1 MSQTPASGRPIAASL
16 AHRIAR
22 GQTWRVTRLF
32 VAIWPPEELLERL
45 ADMERPK
52 DPGVKWVT
60 PENLHITV
68 RFLGDADIDEA
79 IERLD
84 DVFLPSATAVLGPAL
99 DLRAERSIMLPVAGV
114 DDLAEVVEQ
123 AVRGVG
129 SANERRRFL
138 GHLTL
143 ARLAKKARPDR
154 SVGRLFDASF
164 EVGEIALVASTLTDS
179 GSIYE
184 TVETWPTR

>member
-1 MSQTPASGRPIAASL
+1 M
-16 AHRIAR
+16 
-22 GQTWRVTRLF
+22 F
-32 VAIWPPEELLERL
+32 VAIWPPEEVLERL
-45 ADMERPK
+45 ADIERPK
-52 DPGVKWVT
+52 DPGVKWV
-60 PENLHITV
+60 PQENLHITL
-68 RFLGDADIDEA
+68 RYLGDADIDEV
-79 IERLD
+79 IKRLD
-84 DVFLPSATAVLGPAL
+84 GVLLPTTTAVLGPAF
-99 DLRAERSIMLPVAGV
+99 DLRAERSIMLPVAGL

-129 SANERRRFL
+129 TANERRRFA

-143 ARLAKKARPDR
+143 ARLAKKARPAR

-179 GSIYE
+179 GSVYE

>member
-1 MSQTPASGRPIAASL
+1 VT
-16 AHRIAR
+16 
-22 GQTWRVTRLF
+22 VTRLF

-45 ADMERPK
+45 TDLERPK
-52 DPGVKWVT
+52 DPGVKWV
-60 PENLHITV
+60 PRENLHITL
-68 RFLGDADIDEA
+68 RFLGDAAIDDV

-84 DVFLPSATAVLGPAL
+84 EVLLPMATAVLGPAF

-129 SANERRRFL
+129 TANERRRFV

-143 ARLAKKARPDR
+143 ARLGKKARPDR
-154 SVGRLFDASF
+154 SVGRLFEASF
-164 EVGEIALVASTLTDS
+164 EVDEIALVASTLTER

-184 TVETWPTR
+184 TVESWPTR

>member
-1 MSQTPASGRPIAASL
+1 M
-16 AHRIAR
+16 
-22 GQTWRVTRLF
+22 TRLF

-52 DPGVKWVT
+52 DPGVKWVR

-154 SVGRLFDASF
+154 SVGRLFDAAF

>member
-1 MSQTPASGRPIAASL
+1 MEPPGDETRQTAI
-16 AHRIAR
+16 
-22 GQTWRVTRLF
+22 VTRLF

-45 ADMERPK
+45 ADIERPK
-52 DPGVKWVT
+52 DPGVKWVRL
-60 PENLHITV
+60 ENLHITL
-68 RFLGDADIDEA
+68 RYLGDADIDEVV
-79 IERLD
+79 ERLD
-84 DVFLPSATAVLGPAL
+84 DVFLPRSTAVLGPAF
-99 DLRAERSIMLPVAGV
+99 DLRAERSIMLPVSGV

-129 SANERRRFL
+129 TANERRRFL

-143 ARLAKKARPDR
+143 ARLGKRARPDR

-164 EVGEIALVASTLTDS
+164 EVGEIALVASTLADS
-179 GSIYE
+179 GSVYE

>member
-1 MSQTPASGRPIAASL
+1 
-16 AHRIAR
+16 
-22 GQTWRVTRLF
+22 VTRLF

-52 DPGVKWVT
+52 DPGVKWVR

-99 DLRAERSIMLPVAGV
+99 DLQAERSIMLPVAGV

-154 SVGRLFDASF
+154 SVGRLFDAAF

>member
-1 MSQTPASGRPIAASL
+1 VVVA
-16 AHRIAR
+16 
-22 GQTWRVTRLF
+22 VTRLF

-45 ADMERPK
+45 ADIERPK
-52 DPGVKWVT
+52 DPGVRWL
-60 PENLHITV
+60 PQENLHITL
-68 RFLGDADIDEA
+68 RFLGDADADEVR
-79 IERLD
+79 ERLD
-84 DVFLPSATAVLGPAL
+84 DVLLPMATALLGPAF

-114 DDLAEVVEQ
+114 DELAEVVEQ

-129 SANERRRFL
+129 TANERRPFV

-143 ARLAKKARPDR
+143 ARLGKKARPDR
-154 SVGRLFDASF
+154 SVGRLFEASF
-164 EVGEIALVASTLTDS
+164 EVDEIALVASTLTER

>member
-1 MSQTPASGRPIAASL
+1 M
-16 AHRIAR
+16 
-22 GQTWRVTRLF
+22 
-32 VAIWPPEELLERL
+32 
-45 ADMERPK
+45 
-52 DPGVKWVT
+52 
-60 PENLHITV
+60 

-84 DVFLPSATAVLGPAL
+84 DVFLPRATAVLGPAL

-114 DDLAEVVEQ
+114 EDLAEVVEQ

-154 SVGRLFDASF
+154 SVGRLFDATF

>member
-1 MSQTPASGRPIAASL
+1 MVVA
-16 AHRIAR
+16 
-22 GQTWRVTRLF
+22 VTRLF

-45 ADMERPK
+45 ADIERPK
-52 DPGVKWVT
+52 DPGVKWV
-60 PENLHITV
+60 PQENLHITL
-68 RFLGDADIDEA
+68 RFLGDADVDEV

-84 DVFLPSATAVLGPAL
+84 DVLLPTATAVLGPAF

-129 SANERRRFL
+129 TANERRRFV

-143 ARLAKKARPDR
+143 ARLGKKARPDR
-154 SVGRLFDASF
+154 SVGRLFEASF
-164 EVGEIALVASTLTDS
+164 EVDEIALVASTLTER